1 MIEHCISAFSKSQE
15 EKAFR
20 IYLTDALKVISE
32 NSAGVEQRTAMA
44 KRWIDLIDVNT
55 TQEPEK
61 ARSAD
66 EIIADFKNRLNRKEV
81 N

>member
-15 EKAFR
+15 KKA
-20 IYLTDALKVISE
+20 YQTYVTDALKVISE

-55 TQEPEK
+55 TQEPEE